1 MPTTNTGDWRDLFDV
16 ALFEPNRVR
25 LRQRIERAKHAI
37 NNRLDLLMNGQLM
50 NDQSENGRIVAERIA
65 LSDALTTLAELHK
78 IVYSRKSS
86 PSAKRQDDRA
96 AGPAGLR

>member
-1 MPTTNTGDWRDLFDV
+1 
-16 ALFEPNRVR
+16 
-25 LRQRIERAKHAI
+25 
-37 NNRLDLLMNGQLM
+37 LM

-96 AGPAGLR
+96 ADQADLR

>member
-1 MPTTNTGDWRDLFDV
+1 MSTTDTGDWRELFDV

-25 LRQRIERAKHAI
+25 LRQRIEHAKHAI
-37 NNRLDLLMNGQLM
+37 NSRLDFLM

-78 IVYSRKSS
+78 IVYARKSS
-86 PSAKRQDDRA
+86 PSVRRQHDRA
-96 AGPAGLR
+96 AGQADPR

>member
-1 MPTTNTGDWRDLFDV
+1 MPTTNAGDWRELFDV

-25 LRQRIERAKHAI
+25 LRQRIEHAKHAI
-37 NNRLDLLMNGQLM
+37 HNRLDSLMDSQVM
-50 NDQSENGRIVAERIA
+50 SDQGENRRIVAERIA

-96 AGPAGLR
+96 AGQGDLR